1 MKPFG
6 YVWVKENHEAKFF
19 LKEQPAKEIQK
30 NFGGEIVA
38 VYK

>member
-6 YVWVKENHEAKFF
+6 YVWFKENHEAKFF
-19 LKEQPAKEIQK
+19 WTESPAKEIQK